1 MNQRLNLFGIEE
13 LRNKMLDLF
22 SIEDQQRLEYSL
34 ELYGIVYLALLYQEN
49 SELNQEVIE
58 NVIKKEDAATL
69 LFAIFDR
76 YKDNIKQISTEFTEK
91 ELNSIIFHNNV
102 ETAPKSKAY
111 AVTPDYIS
119 KLTIKLLD
127 VQQSDVLFDFGSG
140 LGDFLL
146 EVHNKH
152 KCQKLYGIDL
162 DVEANLVATIRHSL
176 LQSDVEILTGNFLE
190 KTYDS
195 YNIDKI
201 FIHPAFGMIRDD
213 TDEHNQNTLKLFG
226 ETVSFKNSV
235 WTYILAALAN
245 LNQEG
250 KVVCITT
257 NNATFNLSDFEIR
270 KMLVE
275 KGYLE
280 SVISLPKGLFYEIPL
295 SVSIFIM
302 SHGNQKIRMI
312 NAEDIYTEGRRYN
325 SLSETDIEQIVIA
338 SMKDTEISETIS
350 HEDLAQYDY
359 SLNPAMYIVDYEI
372 QNSITFGEIAKQI
385 TRGAGINK
393 AELDALTTT
402 EKTGYHY
409 LMLQD
414 IEDGI
419 INSKLPA
426 ISSIEEKYSKH
437 LIKNN
442 NLLISKNAPF
452 KIATA
457 EINMNEQ
464 IVATGNLYCI
474 EIDQDKINPIYVE
487 AYLQSD
493 LGNAELSRLSKGG
506 AFDTISISNLKKV
519 RIPNISREQQDQIAN
534 KFQGLKTEQETT
546 RKKLERIIE
555 NKSEIWSYVKKKYK
569 LNKQKTML
577 PSFVSIPA
585 YPRIALAINNCSD
598 YGF

>member
-76 YKDNIKQISTEFTEK
+76 YKDNIKQISTEFTQK

-119 KLTIKLLD
+119 KLAIKLLD

-555 NKSEIWSYVKKKYK
+555 NKSEIIKEGCYE
-569 LNKQKTML
+569 Q
-577 PSFVSIPA
+577 
-585 YPRIALAINNCSD
+585 
-598 YGF
+598 

>member
-152 KCQKLYGIDL
+152 KCQNLYGIDL

-555 NKSEIWSYVKKKYK
+555 NKSEIIKEGCYE
-569 LNKQKTML
+569 Q
-577 PSFVSIPA
+577 
-585 YPRIALAINNCSD
+585 
-598 YGF
+598 

>member
-1 MNQRLNLFGIEE
+1 MNQRQNLFAIEE

-34 ELYGIVYLALLYQEN
+34 ELYGIAYLALIYQKN

-58 NVIKKEDAATL
+58 NVIKKEDVATL

-76 YKDNIKQISTEFTEK
+76 YEDNIKQISTEFTQK
-91 ELNSIIFHNNV
+91 ELNAIIFHNNV

-119 KLTIKLLD
+119 KLAIKLLD

-152 KCQKLYGIDL
+152 KYQKLYGIDL
-162 DVEANLVATIRHSL
+162 DIEANLVATIRHSL
-176 LQSDVEILTGNFLE
+176 LQSDVEILTENFLE

-201 FIHPAFGMIRDD
+201 FIHPAFGMIRNNK
-213 TDEHNQNTLKLFG
+213 DECNHNMLKLFG
-226 ETVSFKNSV
+226 EKVSFNNSV

-245 LNQEG
+245 INQEG

-270 KMLVE
+270 KMLVK

-280 SVISLPKGLFYEIPL
+280 SVISLPKSLFYEIAL

-302 SHGNQKIRMI
+302 SHDNQKIRMI

-338 SMKDTEISETIS
+338 SMKDTEISKTIS

-402 EKTGYHY
+402 EKTGCYY

-426 ISSIEEKYSKH
+426 ISLIKEKYSKH

-457 EINMNEQ
+457 EINLNKQ

-474 EIDQDKINPIYVE
+474 EIDQDQINPIYVE

-534 KFQGLKTEQETT
+534 NFQRLKTEQEAT

-555 NKSEIWSYVKKKYK
+555 NKSQIMKEGCYE
-569 LNKQKTML
+569 
-577 PSFVSIPA
+577 
-585 YPRIALAINNCSD
+585 
-598 YGF
+598 

>member
-176 LQSDVEILTGNFLE
+176 LQSDVEILTGNFLKE
-190 KTYDS
+190 TYDS

-555 NKSEIWSYVKKKYK
+555 NKSEIIKEGCYE
-569 LNKQKTML
+569 Q
-577 PSFVSIPA
+577 
-585 YPRIALAINNCSD
+585 
-598 YGF
+598 

>member
-76 YKDNIKQISTEFTEK
+76 YKDNIKQISTEFTQK

-119 KLTIKLLD
+119 KLAIKLLD

-437 LIKNN
+437 LIKKN

-555 NKSEIWSYVKKKYK
+555 NKSEIIKEGCYE
-569 LNKQKTML
+569 Q
-577 PSFVSIPA
+577 
-585 YPRIALAINNCSD
+585 
-598 YGF
+598 

>member
-1 MNQRLNLFGIEE
+1 
-13 LRNKMLDLF
+13 MLDLF

>member
-385 TRGAGINK
+385 TRGGT
-393 AELDALTTT
+393 L
-402 EKTGYHY
+402 
-409 LMLQD
+409 
-414 IEDGI
+414 
-419 INSKLPA
+419 
-426 ISSIEEKYSKH
+426 SIKWTS
-437 LIKNN
+437 
-442 NLLISKNAPF
+442 
-452 KIATA
+452 
-457 EINMNEQ
+457 
-464 IVATGNLYCI
+464 
-474 EIDQDKINPIYVE
+474 
-487 AYLQSD
+487 
-493 LGNAELSRLSKGG
+493 
-506 AFDTISISNLKKV
+506 
-519 RIPNISREQQDQIAN
+519 
-534 KFQGLKTEQETT
+534 
-546 RKKLERIIE
+546 
-555 NKSEIWSYVKKKYK
+555 
-569 LNKQKTML
+569 
-577 PSFVSIPA
+577 
-585 YPRIALAINNCSD
+585 
-598 YGF
+598 

>member
-1 MNQRLNLFGIEE
+1 MNQRQNLLAIEE

-34 ELYGIVYLALLYQEN
+34 ELYGVAYLALIYQEN
-49 SELNQEVIE
+49 SELNQEIIK

-69 LFAIFDR
+69 LFAIFNR
-76 YKDNIKQISTEFTEK
+76 YQDNIKQISTEFTQK
-91 ELNSIIFHNNV
+91 ELNAIIFHNNV
-102 ETAPKSKAY
+102 ETAPKSKVY

-119 KLTIKLLD
+119 KLAVKLLD

-140 LGDFLL
+140 LGDFLI
-146 EVHNKH
+146 EVHNEH
-152 KCQKLYGIDL
+152 KYQKLYGIDL
-162 DVEANLVATIRHSL
+162 DIKANLVATIRHSL

-201 FIHPAFGMIRDD
+201 FVHPAFGMIREN
-213 TDEHNQNTLKLFG
+213 TDECNHNMLKLFG
-226 ETVSFKNSV
+226 ETVSFNNSV
-235 WTYILAALAN
+235 WVYILAALAN
-245 LNQEG
+245 INQEG

-325 SLSETDIEQIVIA
+325 SLSEIDIEQIVIA

-350 HEDLAQYDY
+350 HEDLAHYDY

-457 EINMNEQ
+457 EINMNKQ

-493 LGNAELSRLSKGG
+493 LGIAELSRLSKGG
-506 AFDTISISNLKKV
+506 VFDTISISNLKKV

-534 KFQGLKTEQETT
+534 NFQRLKTEQETT

-555 NKSEIWSYVKKKYK
+555 NKSEIMKEGCYE
-569 LNKQKTML
+569 Q
-577 PSFVSIPA
+577 
-585 YPRIALAINNCSD
+585 
-598 YGF
+598 

>member
-1 MNQRLNLFGIEE
+1 M
-13 LRNKMLDLF
+13 
-22 SIEDQQRLEYSL
+22 
-34 ELYGIVYLALLYQEN
+34 
-49 SELNQEVIE
+49 
-58 NVIKKEDAATL
+58 
-69 LFAIFDR
+69 
-76 YKDNIKQISTEFTEK
+76 
-91 ELNSIIFHNNV
+91 
-102 ETAPKSKAY
+102 
-111 AVTPDYIS
+111 
-119 KLTIKLLD
+119 
-127 VQQSDVLFDFGSG
+127 
-140 LGDFLL
+140 
-146 EVHNKH
+146 
-152 KCQKLYGIDL
+152 YGIDL

-176 LQSDVEILTGNFLE
+176 LQSDVEILTGNFLKE
-190 KTYDS
+190 TYDS

-213 TDEHNQNTLKLFG
+213 TDEHNQNMLKLFG

-419 INSKLPA
+419 INSKLPT

-437 LIKNN
+437 LIKKN

-519 RIPNISREQQDQIAN
+519 RIPIISREQQDQIAN
-534 KFQGLKTEQETT
+534 NFQRLKIEQEAT

-555 NKSEIWSYVKKKYK
+555 NKSQIMKEGGYE
-569 LNKQKTML
+569 Q
-577 PSFVSIPA
+577 
-585 YPRIALAINNCSD
+585 
-598 YGF
+598 